1 MVKPDPGMII
11 SLADKYR
18 INLKKSFMIGDS
30 DKDILAGEKAG
41 LKTILVDSPK
51 SKEYRINVKPK
62 FKTTNIN
69 S

>member
-1 MVKPDPGMII
+1 
-11 SLADKYR
+11 
-18 INLKKSFMIGDS
+18 MIGDS

-51 SKEYRINVKPK
+51 RKEYRINVKPN

-69 S
+69 SAIDLILKNRELN